1 MVLNLLLCQH
11 YIQSHSTSSE
21 RGTDGSGGRGV
32 TQGGIVA
39 DKKKEKKKTLADKI
53 NFSGKGKSKARKK
66 KRKSMIKEISSK
78 LGF

>member
-1 MVLNLLLCQH
+1 M
-11 YIQSHSTSSE
+11 
-21 RGTDGSGGRGV
+21 
-32 TQGGIVA
+32 A